1 MMISQNDLDNFHF
14 FATNEIARAGRE
26 VSLEEL
32 VREWRAKQV
41 SSNTIESIQRGMA
54 DADAGRTQ
62 SLADV
67 DMKIRSE
74 LGFPTRRQ

>member
-1 MMISQNDLDNFHF
+1 MMLSQSDLDNFHF
-14 FATNEIARAGRE
+14 FATNEIARAGSE

-32 VREWRAKQV
+32 VRQWRASQV
-41 SSNTIESIQRGMA
+41 GSNTIESIQRGIA

-67 DMKIRSE
+67 DVKIRTE
-74 LGFPTRRQ
+74 LGFPARRQ